1 MRILRKVGIF
11 YAVVFGI
18 AVTWTVAAFG
28 LAMLRPTGCRIPRD
42 RDAHLRILQ
51 TTSTV
56 RGYRLLEDRCP
67 TRGTLVAGGFVDAR
81 ALVDPWGTGIAFHCL
96 PDDDVVVRSAGPD
109 RVFHTAD
116 DITVD

>member
-96 PDDDVVVRSAGPD
+96 PDDDVAVRSAGPD